1 MAQIA
6 SDFRCRTGPFRA
18 KKFANH
24 EDLLA
29 AARSHDVLLAHIFSE
44 NSVEASSGMRA
55 HMTESFM
62 QTLAAN

>member
-1 MAQIA
+1 MAQLA
-6 SDFRCRTGPFRA
+6 SDLRRRTGPFRA

-29 AARSHDVLLAHIFSE
+29 ATRSHDVLLAHIFSE
-44 NSVEASSGMRA
+44 ISAEALSGMRA